1 MTHLKGPWRH
11 NDFPGSKFFGNADKW
26 DAILEKKRTLDQ
38 LEEIQAKIKE
48 LQAQEARLL
57 DYVKVCD
64 VPGSMMAF
72 GRMVTKE
79 QANAISRD
87 INRFSKD

>member
-1 MTHLKGPWRH
+1 MSYLKGPWRH
-11 NDFPGSKFFGNADKW
+11 NDFPGCKFFGNADKW
-26 DAILEKKRTLDQ
+26 DAILEKKRSLDQ

-57 DYVKVCD
+57 DYIKVCEA
-64 VPGSMMAF
+64 PGSMMAF

-79 QANAISRD
+79 TANSISKE
-87 INRFSKD
+87 INKYPKD